1 MPVGLRGAGGEMKF
15 GVFDHMDS
23 VGEPLRDLLENRLRL
38 AEAYDRLGLYALHV
52 AEHHS
57 TPLGMSPSPSV
68 FLALVAQRTR
78 RLRFGPLVYTLPL
91 YHPLRLAEEI
101 CTLDHLSGG
110 RLELGVGRGVSPLE
124 IASFG
129 VDPLESQPRYLEAYQ
144 VVMQALSS
152 RSVSFEGKYY
162 VFRDAPII
170 LEPVQKPHPPLWYG
184 VFSPQSA
191 EWAVKNGVNVVTNI
205 PAQAVR
211 AITDFYRA
219 EWAKAGKDPARIPL
233 MGMNRHMV
241 IADTDREAMETGRRA
256 YRRWYQNFTHLWRQR
271 NTPLPKNISYS
282 EDFDGIVANGQAI
295 AGSPATVRNTIARQA
310 AEAGVNYLL
319 MRFAFGDMSLEES
332 FRSVDLF
339 AKRVMPELAPETAPA
354 G

>member
-1 MPVGLRGAGGEMKF
+1 MKF

-23 VGEPLRDLLENRLRL
+23 SGEPLRELFENRLRL
-38 AEAYDRLGLYALHV
+38 AEAYDRAGIHALHV

-91 YHPLRLAEEI
+91 YHPLRLADEI

-124 IASFG
+124 IACFG
-129 VDPLESQPRYLEAYQ
+129 VDPQKSQGMYLEAYQ
-144 VVMQALSS
+144 VVMQALGS
-152 RSVSFEGKYY
+152 RSVSFEGEHFQ
-162 VFRDAPII
+162 FRDAPVI

-191 EWAVKNGVNVVTNI
+191 EWAVRNGVNVVTNV
-205 PAQAVR
+205 PPGAVR
-211 AITDFYRA
+211 AITDFYRR
-219 EWAKAGKDPARIPL
+219 EWAKLGNDPARIPL
-233 MGMNRHMV
+233 MGMNRHVV
-241 IADTDREAMETGRRA
+241 IADSDREAMETGRRA
-256 YRRWYQNFTHLWRQR
+256 YRRWFENFTNLWRRR

-282 EDFDGIVANGQAI
+282 EDFDGVVASGQAI
-295 AGSPATVRNTIARQA
+295 AGSPRTVRDAIARQA

-319 MRFAFGDMSLEES
+319 MRLAFGDMSLEES
-332 FRSVDLF
+332 LRSVDLF
-339 AKRVMPELAPETAPA
+339 AERVMPEFAAVTAPA
-354 G
+354 A